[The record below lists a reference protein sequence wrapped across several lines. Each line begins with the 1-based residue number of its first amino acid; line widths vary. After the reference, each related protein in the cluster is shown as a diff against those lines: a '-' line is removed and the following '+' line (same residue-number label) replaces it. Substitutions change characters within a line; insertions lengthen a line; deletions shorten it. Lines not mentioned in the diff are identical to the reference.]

1 MKKSIFAFLAIFT
14 MSIFLQS
21 CDTVHPNFVG
31 VLMTNFGKNGK
42 SDFQIVT
49 GRVNTMAPGTEL
61 YQVPLF
67 EQRANFGEQILHL
80 KASDNTEFTAKPLY
94 SFSVIKERSV
104 DVVFENS
111 ARIKDAVGTGSDF
124 MQALEDNVLEPH
136 IYDLIKEESRKY
148 TTDSLMATG
157 GSLRFEKDVQ
167 ELVAKS
173 FEEKGLKLI
182 TFSANLDFSEKVKTK
197 IDNRNE
203 VNTNLSVLDQKIEE
217 QKKKNALAQLEAT
230 ENKIR
235 SEGLTP
241 EILQERAIN
250 GWIEKGCPMPQVVG
264 NDHFFY
270 NMVAKPGRK

>member
-1 MKKSIFAFLAIFT
+1 MKKTIFSLVAIFSLAIF
-14 MSIFLQS
+14 MQS

-42 SDFQIVT
+42 ADFQIVT

-67 EQRANFGEQILHL
+67 EQRANFGEQVLHL

-94 SFSVIKERSV
+94 SFSVIKERAV

-111 ARIKDAVGTGSDF
+111 ARIKDVGGTGSDF

-148 TTDSLMATG
+148 ATDSLMATG
-157 GSLRFEKDVQ
+157 GSLRFEEDVQ
-167 ELVAKS
+167 VLVAKA
-173 FEEKGLKLI
+173 FEEKGLKLL
-182 TFSANLDFSEKVKTK
+182 TFSANLDFSDKVKTK

-203 VNTNLSVLDQKIEE
+203 VNTNITVLDQKIAE
-217 QKKKNALAQLEAT
+217 QKKKNLLAELEAQ
-230 ENKIR
+230 ENIIR
-235 SEGLTP
+235 SRGLTP

-250 GWIEKGCPMPQVVG
+250 GWVEKGCPMPQAVG
-264 NDHFFY
+264 NDNFFY
-270 NMVAKPGRK
+270 SLTNKPGKR